1 MNNTQDYINVAKG
14 ISDFGILII
23 ISAIFLV
30 LSGSLMIACFR
41 WFKSIMNKLVT
52 DNNQHIASLL
62 EETKEQNVLLTNLSE
77 SLKPET
83 MLRLKSICSAFFDL
97 AAERVCRLIDR
108 VREENNIDNREA
120 TEKKVKSILH
130 NLHYDRN
137 SRFDSFSYRG
147 KRLSELTSP
156 EWVDWVYVVF
166 IQELYSDTLNHERTY
181 TNIRTVYDR
190 IKIDFYKKL
199 Q

>member
-1 MNNTQDYINVAKG
+1 
-14 ISDFGILII
+14 
-23 ISAIFLV
+23 
-30 LSGSLMIACFR
+30 
-41 WFKSIMNKLVT
+41 
-52 DNNQHIASLL
+52 
-62 EETKEQNVLLTNLSE
+62 
-77 SLKPET
+77 